1 VGVAGTN
8 RELASGTS
16 CAGRTVA
23 AHRRPRR
30 GAILAL
36 AALLTAAAVPAAPP
50 AVPAGDDP
58 LESGSLLLRVFRDS
72 DGLPQNTVHAIALDR
87 RGYLWIGT
95 QDGAARYDGRG
106 WTVVNLPDRTR
117 SNFVRAIV
125 PGHEGD
131 LWFAT
136 QGGLM
141 RLNDDSWRPIPGL
154 PLVLVHQRVNT
165 VLETDSS
172 LGKALWVATHGN
184 GLWREEGGT
193 WRSFGVA
200 SGLPSDRVWA
210 LYESNSA
217 PEGRRL
223 WAGTEGGLVYLP
235 SGGDRFVPEEGS
247 PRGSVNSLAETIGPD
262 GAHVLWASTYGAG
275 IARRSTGAW
284 RYFTTDDGLPSNFG
298 TSVVDAA
305 PGAAA
310 SAVWVGTDGGG
321 LARLEG
327 DRARTLKVDP
337 VLPSNAVYSLARTGA
352 ADGTE
357 ALWVGTR
364 NGGLARLREGQWRSF
379 RPIPAAPWLSVNA
392 VLEGRGPGGA
402 PVIWFGMDGGGLAR
416 LERGRWSFL
425 TAQGGGLP
433 SNDVQ
438 CLLETAAADGSSAT
452 WVGTRNGGLTRIA
465 GGRSTVF
472 DRASGAIPNDIVQA
486 LLETADPGG
495 GSAVWVG
502 TRGGLAVLRAGVW
515 SQVHSE
521 ASLPDPSVVA
531 LASDVDER
539 GRRTVWVG
547 TAAGLAR
554 FEAGSWRRYGAE
566 LGLLN
571 DTVQA
576 LYCTRSPGGRRVL
589 FIGTDG
595 GGLSCLDVAAGKL
608 LFTLTDSSEPA
619 LPNNVVYQVL
629 EDAGGHLYV
638 STNKGVAR
646 LATRPGGEWERGS
659 FDVFTFTWEDGLPSN
674 QCNRG
679 AGMVDSRGRVWTGTV
694 GGAAVLDSSSDWVD
708 RTPKRLALY
717 GRIDGRDGRTLLSG
731 AALDFRQRHLRFDYV
746 LLSFFR
752 ERETA
757 YRTQLVGLEKLPSAW
772 GTEVSREYR
781 ALPPAAYSFRV
792 WGRDYAGN
800 VSGPQEL
807 VFAVFPAPWQTW
819 WAYLLAAAVICGV
832 IALAVRGRLRAHE
845 RRELDLLRLVD
856 ARTRELS
863 EANDLLVELSYLD
876 PVTGVANRRRFD
888 ERLENEWKRAARG
901 RTPLAVV
908 MIDIDR
914 FKEYND
920 TYGHQQGD
928 FCLKLVAGAIADGLP
943 RAGDSVARY
952 GGEEFAVVLPL
963 TALPGAVR
971 VAEQLRSRVER
982 LAMVHSSSSVA
993 RVVTISCGVA
1003 SMVPDSEAEV
1013 PQLVRMAD
1021 DALYRAKQ
1029 RGRNR
1034 TETLEA

>member
-1 VGVAGTN
+1 VGTGRERVEGTSYAGRARVAPRRSRRAGVA
-8 RELASGTS
+8 
-16 CAGRTVA
+16 
-23 AHRRPRR
+23 
-30 GAILAL
+30 AL
-36 AALLTAAAVPAAPP
+36 AALLAAAAAPAAAP
-50 AVPAGDDP
+50 AVPSGDDP

-125 PGHEGD
+125 PGHDGD
-131 LWFAT
+131 LWFGT

-141 RLNDDSWRPIPGL
+141 RLNGDSWRPIPGL
-154 PLVLVHQRVNT
+154 PQVLVHQRVNA
-165 VLETDSS
+165 VLETDSAA
-172 LGKALWVATHGN
+172 GTALWVATHGN

-193 WRSFGVA
+193 WRSFGAA

-210 LYESNSA
+210 LYESTGA

-223 WAGTEGGLVYLP
+223 WVGTEGGLVYLP
-235 SGGDRFVPEEGS
+235 AGSDRFVHEEGS

-262 GAHVLWASTYGAG
+262 GVHVLWASTYGAG
-275 IARRSTGAW
+275 VARRTNGAW
-284 RYFTTDDGLPSNFG
+284 RYVTTDDGLPSNFG

-305 PGAAA
+305 PGAAVT
-310 SAVWVGTDGGG
+310 AVWVGTDGGG

-392 VLEGRGPGGA
+392 VLEGHGAGSA

-416 LERGRWSFL
+416 LERGRWSFH
-425 TAQGGGLP
+425 TTDGGELP

-438 CLLETAAADGSSAT
+438 CLLETVADGKCAT
-452 WVGTRNGGLTRIA
+452 WVGTRNGGLTRIT
-465 GGRSTVF
+465 GDRSTVF
-472 DRASGAIPNDIVQA
+472 DRASGALPNNIVQA
-486 LLETADPGG
+486 LLETDDGD

-502 TRGGLAVLRAGVW
+502 TRGGLAVLRGGVW
-515 SQVHSE
+515 SQVP
-521 ASLPDPSVVA
+521 ADVSLPDPSVAA
-531 LASDVDER
+531 LASDVDEH
-539 GRRTVWVG
+539 GRRSVWVG
-547 TAAGLAR
+547 TAAGLAQ
-554 FEAGSWRRYGAE
+554 FEAGRWRRYGAE

-576 LYCTRSPGGRRVL
+576 LHCARSPGGRRVL

-629 EDAGGHLYV
+629 EDRGGHLYV

-646 LATRPGGEWERGS
+646 LTTRPGGEWERGS

-708 RTPKRLALY
+708 RTPKRLALD
-717 GRIDGRDGRTLLSG
+717 GRIDGPDGRELASG

-757 YRTQLVGLEKLPSAW
+757 YRTQLVGLEKVPSAW
-772 GTEVSREYR
+772 GAEVSREYR
-781 ALPPAAYSFRV
+781 ALPPGAYSFRV
-792 WGRDYAGN
+792 WGRDYVGN

-819 WAYLLAAAVICGV
+819 WAYLLAAAAICGV

-845 RRELDLLRLVD
+845 RRELELQRLVD

-888 ERLENEWKRAARG
+888 ERLEIEWKRAARG
-901 RTPLAVV
+901 RTPLSVV

-914 FKEYND
+914 FKDYND

-928 FCLKLVAGAIADGLP
+928 FCLKAVAGAIADGLP
-943 RAGDSVARY
+943 RAGDSVARF

-971 VAEQLRSRVER
+971 VAEQLRMRVER
-982 LAMVHSSSSVA
+982 LAMVHTSSSVA

-1003 SMVPDSEAEV
+1003 SMVPGSESELR
-1013 PQLVRMAD
+1013 QLVRMAD
-1021 DALYRAKQ
+1021 DALYRAKE

-1034 TETLEA
+1034 TEAVEQ